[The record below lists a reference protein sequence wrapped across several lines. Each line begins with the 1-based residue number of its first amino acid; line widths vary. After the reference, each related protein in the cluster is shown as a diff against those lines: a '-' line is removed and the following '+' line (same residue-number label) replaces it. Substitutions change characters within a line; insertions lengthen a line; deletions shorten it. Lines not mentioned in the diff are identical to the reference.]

1 MFTLTAD
8 SPCCLQHI
16 QLLTVPLPSGKW
28 LRGHPVQSLTN
39 TFHRVRRLRMTVCF
53 FRFFVPVFLFVC
65 FVCLFYFYNFPSLQ
79 NLFFGG
85 FFSIFGGWKPLC
97 KELFMAGRRSPHI
110 TVLCITTTCSHDALL
125 LFLKF
130 FRRVTSFTISKITS
144 SALVGWRQGVVSQ
157 PKPRRGTRWWSVA

>member
-16 QLLTVPLPSGKW
+16 QLLTVPLPRGKW

-39 TFHRVRRLRMTVCF
+39 TFHRVRRLRMTVFCF
-53 FRFFVPVFLFVC
+53 SVFLFVC
-65 FVCLFYFYNFPSLQ
+65 FIFYFTSPQ

-85 FFSIFGGWKPLC
+85 FVSIFGGWKPLC
-97 KELFMAGRRSPHI
+97 KELFMAGRPSPHI
-110 TVLCITTTCSHDALL
+110 TVLCITTFKCNHEALL

-130 FRRVTSFTISKITS
+130 FRRVTTFTISKITS
-144 SALVGWRQGVVSQ
+144 PALVGWRQCVVSQ
-157 PKPRRGTRWWSVA
+157 PKPRRGTRSVRLGW